1 MTENE
6 LPLQPTDPQSPA
18 APAPA
23 PVPRPSG
30 YNIFYGPNGVRAGW
44 RLLIAFAIF
53 YAAIIAL
60 NFVLRH
66 ARGAA
71 AHRTIISFSAEGV
84 LFGEAITFG
93 SYLFA
98 AWVMSRIEA
107 RRMGDYGLGLVRA
120 FGGQFWLSALVGFAA
135 ISVLLGALKIAGVFQ
150 LGQPALHGVVAWE
163 DAGLWA
169 LAFLFV
175 GFSEEGVSR
184 GYMLFTLTTG
194 IGFWP
199 AAIATSV
206 AFGMLHWGNT
216 GESYVGMMTAGGIGF
231 FFCILLRKTGT
242 LWPAIGFH
250 AAWDWGETYFY
261 GVPDSGLSAPGHLFS
276 ARFAGP
282 AWLTGGTVGPEGSWF
297 CVVLVLVLCIAGA
310 FLPGAKFPNPDAI
323 PDPRRR
329 RAEPTPTLFAE
340 GPNRLSQGAT

>member
-1 MTENE
+1 MTDNDP
-6 LPLQPTDPQSPA
+6 PLQPVDLQPPATSPT
-18 APAPA
+18 PE
-23 PVPRPSG
+23 PSG
-30 YNIFYGPNGVRAGW
+30 FNIFYGPNGVRAGW

-71 AHRTIISFSAEGV
+71 AHRTIISFSALGV

-93 SYLFA
+93 AYLFA

-107 RRMGDYGLGLVRA
+107 RKMRDYGIGAARA

-135 ISVLLGALKIAGVFQ
+135 ISLLLWALKIAGVFH
-150 LGQPALHGVVAWE
+150 LGQVALHGAAAWE
-163 DAGLWA
+163 YAGLWA

-199 AAIATSV
+199 AAIATSA
-206 AFGMLHWGNT
+206 AFGLVHWGNT
-216 GESYVGMMTAGGIGF
+216 GESYVGMATAGGIGF

-297 CVVLVLVLCIAGA
+297 CVILVLGLCIAAA
-310 FLPGAKFPNPDAI
+310 FLPGTRFPNPDAI

-329 RAEPTPTLFAE
+329 RVEPAPALFPE
-340 GPNRLSQGAT
+340 SSNQVSQDAT

>member
-6 LPLQPTDPQSPA
+6 PPLQPPDLQPA
-18 APAPA
+18 ATLPPALESS
-23 PVPRPSG
+23 RF
-30 YNIFYGPNGVRAGW
+30 NIFYGPNGVRAGW
-44 RLLIAFAIF
+44 RLLIASVLF
-53 YAAIIAL
+53 YAAVVAVNYFL
-60 NFVLRH
+60 MH

-71 AHRTIISFSAEGV
+71 ARRAFIAFSAEGV
-84 LFGEAITFG
+84 LVGEAITFG

-107 RRMGDYGLGLVRA
+107 RRMRDYGIGLARA

-135 ISVLLGALKIAGVFQ
+135 ISMLLGALKVAGVFQ
-150 LGQPALHGVVAWE
+150 LGQLALHGGLAWE

-169 LAFLFV
+169 LTFLFV
-175 GFSEEGVSR
+175 GFSEEGTSR
-184 GYMLFTLTTG
+184 GYILFTLTTG

-199 AAIATSV
+199 AAIATSA
-206 AFGMLHWGNT
+206 AFGLLHWGNT

-282 AWLTGGTVGPEGSWF
+282 AWLTGGTVGPEGSWL
-297 CVVLVLVLCIAGA
+297 CAALVFVLCIAAA
-310 FLPGAKFPNPDAI
+310 FLPGTKYPNPDAI

-329 RAEPTPTLFAE
+329 RVEPAPTLFA
-340 GPNRLSQGAT
+340 GGSNQLSRDAT

>member
-6 LPLQPTDPQSPA
+6 QSLQPADLQPA
-18 APAPA
+18 SAPPAPEPA
-23 PVPRPSG
+23 G

-44 RLLIAFAIF
+44 RLLIASAIF
-53 YAAIIAL
+53 YAIVVAI
-60 NFVLRH
+60 NFVFRH
-66 ARGAA
+66 ARGASTQ
-71 AHRTIISFSAEGV
+71 RVFLTFSARGV
-84 LFGEAITFG
+84 LIGEAITFG

-98 AWVMSRIEA
+98 SWIMSRIEA
-107 RRMGDYGLGLVRA
+107 RRMRDYGLGLARA
-120 FGGQFWLSALVGFAA
+120 FGGQFWLSALAGFAA
-135 ISVLLGALKIAGVFQ
+135 ISLLLGALKIAGVFQ
-150 LGQPALHGVVAWE
+150 LGQPALHGPLAWE
-163 DAGLWA
+163 DAGLWG

-175 GFSEEGVSR
+175 GFSEEGTSR
-184 GYMLFTLTTG
+184 GYILFTLVTG

-199 AAIATSV
+199 AAIATSI

-261 GVPDSGLSAPGHLFS
+261 GVPDSGLGAPGHLFS

-282 AWLTGGTVGPEGSWF
+282 VWLTGGTVGPEGSWF
-297 CVVLVLVLCIAGA
+297 CVVLVLVLCIAAA
-310 FLPGAKFPNPDAI
+310 FLPGARFPNPDAI

-329 RAEPTPTLFAE
+329 RAQPTPTLFAE
-340 GPNRLSQGAT
+340 GPNRLSQDAT

>member
-1 MTENE
+1 MSEND
-6 LPLQPTDPQSPA
+6 PSVQPPDLQPGAMPPIS
-18 APAPA
+18 APPEGH
-23 PVPRPSG
+23 R
-30 YNIFYGPNGVRAGW
+30 YNAFFGPNGIRAGW

-53 YAAIIAL
+53 YATIVAF
-60 NFVLRH
+60 NFVVRH

-71 AHRTIISFSAEGV
+71 AHRVFSAFTPQGV
-84 LFGEAITFG
+84 LIGEAITFAV
-93 SYLFA
+93 YLFTS
-98 AWVMSRIEA
+98 WIMSRIEA
-107 RRMGDYGLGLVRA
+107 RRMRDYGLDLAGA
-120 FGGQFWLSALVGFAA
+120 FGGPFWLSALVGFAA
-135 ISVLLGALKIAGVFQ
+135 ISLLLAALKVAGVFQ
-150 LGQPALHGVVAWE
+150 LGQPGLPGALAWK

-175 GFSEEGVSR
+175 GFSEETVSR

-194 IGFWP
+194 VGFWP
-199 AAIATSV
+199 AAIVTSV
-206 AFGMLHWGNT
+206 LFGALHWGNT

-250 AAWDWGETYFY
+250 AAWDWGETFFY

-282 AWLTGGTVGPEGSWF
+282 VWLTGGTVGPEGSWF
-297 CVVLVLVLCIAGA
+297 CVVLVVALCVAAG
-310 FLPGAKFPNPDAI
+310 FLPGTKFPNAGAI

-329 RAEPTPTLFAE
+329 RVEPAPTLFAE
-340 GPNRLSQGAT
+340 GSNQLSRDAT